1 MSSMHWTGK
10 VTPVAFSIG
19 KVSVAWY
26 GILITI
32 GMLISLAICVRRFKR
47 INVKSDDVLTL
58 FLICIP
64 MAVIFARL
72 GYVVSNYKYYF
83 TSPYDWD
90 AFVNTIAIWKGG
102 LTVMWGVPGGVL
114 GGYIWCKMYKVDFV
128 KAADLVLPTVLIAQV
143 IGRWGNFF
151 NQELYGQPVT
161 DPTHQ
166 WFPLAIFIADEG
178 GWYQA
183 TFFYEGVL
191 NFIGFV
197 VLAYLYYHV
206 DIKGMGT
213 LSYPAWYCL
222 VRGSLEFIRAD
233 EPNVVDKAL
242 GFNSVILFC
251 YLAAAICIGLIV
263 FLGIRAQKKGQKI
276 FYKKGIPPLP
286 AVPKKKTE
294 ELASL

>member
-1 MSSMHWTGK
+1 MLMHWTGE

-32 GMLISLAICVRRFKR
+32 GMLISLSICIRRFKR

-72 GYVVSNYKYYF
+72 GYVVSNYRYYF
-83 TSPYDWD
+83 VSPYDWD
-90 AFVNTIAIWKGG
+90 AFVNTIAIWNGG

-114 GGYIWCKMYKVDFV
+114 GGYIWCKVHKVDFV
-128 KAADLVLPTVLIAQV
+128 RAADLVLPTVLIAQV

-151 NQELYGQPVT
+151 NQELYGQLVT

-166 WFPLAIFIADEG
+166 WFPLAIYIAREG
-178 GWYQA
+178 AWFQA

-191 NFIGFV
+191 NFIGF
-197 VLAYLYYHV
+197 LLLIYLYYHV
-206 DIKGMGT
+206 DIKGLGT

-251 YLAAAICIGLIV
+251 YVAAAICIGLIV
-263 FLGIRAQKKGQKI
+263 FFGLRAKKKGQKI
-276 FYKKGIPPLP
+276 FYKNGIPPMP
-286 AVPKKKTE
+286 IENKPKTE
-294 ELASL
+294 EQPSLL